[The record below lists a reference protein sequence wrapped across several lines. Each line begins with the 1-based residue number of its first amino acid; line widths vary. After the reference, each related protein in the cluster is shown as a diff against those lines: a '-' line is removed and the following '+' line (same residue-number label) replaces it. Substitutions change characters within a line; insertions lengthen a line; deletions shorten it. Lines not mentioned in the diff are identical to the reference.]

1 MNPLGTFDEAI
12 TLCEW
17 SLSRGPEGQKIET
30 YTDLALVY
38 AKVLPTVTEGV
49 YSDNQEAK
57 ETAVATIYKRDDIS
71 SRWRVR
77 WNNKIYNIVAMDM
90 LTRLSPYMKL
100 TIEEV

>member
-1 MNPLGTFDEAI
+1 MNELGTFDESL

-17 SLSRGPEGQKIET
+17 KLSRGSEGQKVET
-30 YTDLALVY
+30 YTDLAQVY
-38 AKVLPTVTEGV
+38 GNVLPTVVEGV

-57 ETAVATIYKRDDIS
+57 QSAVALIYKRTDIS

-77 WNNKIYNIVAMDM
+77 WRGKYYNIVAMDM